1 MEGEPLDFS
10 PRHSQFTVQ
19 CSYCLLKFKKFIES
33 CIRITFFQGMP
44 TAIRMEAGTTL
55 QAQAIFTMHPH
66 PKAEEITI
74 RAARATGL
82 TAERAVER
90 AAERAAERA
99 SRFPSFCD
107 FLASPAFLVKLMS
120 TAVQI
125 AHKQ

>member
-1 MEGEPLDFS
+1 
-10 PRHSQFTVQ
+10 
-19 CSYCLLKFKKFIES
+19 
-33 CIRITFFQGMP
+33 MP
-44 TAIRMEAGTTL
+44 TAILMEAGTTL

-90 AAERAAERA
+90 AAERA

-107 FLASPAFLVKLMS
+107 FLAAPVFLVKLMS